1 MFLFIYFN
9 REIIVSKITL
19 ENVTRVSEDEI
30 LLSTPMKLTVLEPLC
45 MYGGVCVC
53 VCVCVCSLPYLK
65 CKNHFREEHST
76 QLRLVFFTIAD
87 AIQEMRKYVPK

>member
-53 VCVCVCSLPYLK
+53 VCVCVCVFTSVLK
-65 CKNHFREEHST
+65 
-76 QLRLVFFTIAD
+76 
-87 AIQEMRKYVPK
+87 M